1 MGFDLYQRHLEAVE
15 NQKVLTWVCGLT
27 LTPVADH
34 KTQDWTPVG
43 SRSRIQILTKLI
55 NIKLFAFSGGYRK
68 NVTDWLV

>member
-27 LTPVADH
+27 LTLTPVADH
-34 KTQDWTPVG
+34 KTQDLTPVG

-55 NIKLFAFSGGYRK
+55 NIKLFAFSGG
-68 NVTDWLV
+68 